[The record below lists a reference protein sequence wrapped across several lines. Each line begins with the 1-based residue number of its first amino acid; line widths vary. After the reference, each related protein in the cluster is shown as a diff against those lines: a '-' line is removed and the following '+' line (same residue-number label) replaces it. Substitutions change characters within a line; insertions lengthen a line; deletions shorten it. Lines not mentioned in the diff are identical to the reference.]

1 VAFTPLVVV
10 VLVSLFARTYFGRS
24 SEEPPSIVGIPLGVA
39 VQGLALLWMLIGVVA
54 IWDARSR
61 AVELASLLV
70 FTIPATIVTIFWP
83 AIILIVQNLG

>member
-1 VAFTPLVVV
+1 
-10 VLVSLFARTYFGRS
+10 VSGSGARFHALQGD
-24 SEEPPSIVGIPLGVA
+24 SE
-39 VQGLALLWMLIGVVA
+39 MLIGVVA